1 MTELTQDEID
11 QVHGGG
17 GFLSQFAKFM
27 VRCAASDLGAHFG
40 RTGPVAARIS

>member
-17 GFLSQFAKFM
+17 FLSKFAKFM
-27 VRCAASDLGAHFG
+27 VRCAASYLGAHFG
-40 RTGPVAARIS
+40 LTGPVAARVS

>member
-17 GFLSQFAKFM
+17 GFLSKFAKFM
-27 VRCAASDLGAHFG
+27 GRCAASYLGAHFG
-40 RTGPVAARIS
+40 LFGQAAARIC